1 MFKDINSVKYLN
13 IKEIKILKILNFR
26 NTRIQEKEKASHF
39 VFKCQLR
46 KTRVSSNRALGRQK
60 THKYLKSTTCIHTLP
75 KH

>member
-1 MFKDINSVKYLN
+1 MFKDINGVKYLN
-13 IKEIKILKILNFR
+13 TNRLKFLNF
-26 NTRIQEKEKASHF
+26 NFIKLRIQEKEKASHF
-39 VFKCQLR
+39 VFKCQLW

>member
-1 MFKDINSVKYLN
+1 MFKDINGVKYLN
-13 IKEIKILKILNFR
+13 TKRLKFLNFIK
-26 NTRIQEKEKASHF
+26 IQEKEKASHF
-39 VFKCQLR
+39 VFKCQLW

>member
-1 MFKDINSVKYLN
+1 MFKDINGV
-13 IKEIKILKILNFR
+13 ILKHIYRLKIFNLNFIHI
-26 NTRIQEKEKASHF
+26 RIQEKECHF
-39 VFKCQLR
+39 VFKCQLW